1 MRFRCRPSTA
11 IAVWTFVIL
20 PTACSVVNPAAAQD
34 AAAPPD
40 ETLEWIAGPATCELG
55 HVARLELPAGYQFTG
70 KEGTRSILESMGNPT
85 DGSELGLVTPEITDD
100 SEAAWFV
107 VFEYN
112 PIGYVRDT
120 DKDQLDA
127 DAIFASIREG
137 TEASNKYRRENGWP
151 EMQVVGWRRAPFYD
165 ERTHNLTWAIIGS
178 ADGMSSVNYAV
189 RLLGRGGAMSA
200 DLVIDPEHLDAAL
213 PEFNALIA
221 AFSFTPTN
229 DYAAFREGDK
239 VAKYGLTA
247 LVAGGAGAVAMKTG
261 LLARFW
267 KFIVIGVVALAGSLR
282 RFVGRLMPRR
292 KAPGEPDRT
301 E

>member
-1 MRFRCRPSTA
+1 MRIPCRLCITLALLAVIAIPA
-11 IAVWTFVIL
+11 IAQDDEGSVEWTY
-20 PTACSVVNPAAAQD
+20 
-34 AAAPPD
+34 
-40 ETLEWIAGPATCELG
+40 GPATCELG

-70 KEGTRSILESMGNPT
+70 KQGAQAILESMGNPT
-85 DGSELGLVTPEITDD
+85 GGSELGFVIPEITDEGGAD
-100 SEAAWFV
+100 WFV
-107 VFEYN
+107 VFEYD

-127 DAIFASIREG
+127 DAILESIRKG
-137 TEASNKYRRENGWP
+137 NEAANKYRREHGWP
-151 EMQVVGWRRAPFYD
+151 ELQLVGWKRAPFYD
-165 ERTHNLTWAIIGS
+165 ERTHNLTWGTLGTS
-178 ADGMSSVNYAV
+178 EDHLSVNYAV

-200 DLVIDPEHLDAAL
+200 DLVVDPERLDAVL
-213 PEFNALIA
+213 PDFNVLLS
-221 AFSFTPTN
+221 AFSFTPNN

-267 KFIVIGVVALAGSLR
+267 KFIVIGIIALAGSVR
-282 RFVGRLMPRR
+282 RFVGRLVPGR
-292 KAPGEPDRT
+292 KAPTGTDRT